1 MKTQIAILFAHY
13 IRKKNQNWIKNPI
26 QQQNKTFNKLISKA
40 KNTEF
45 GRYHD
50 FKQIKSYNDFK
61 KNVPVRDYEGLKD
74 YIDQVVN
81 GQKNILWPGKP
92 LYFAKTSGT
101 TSGTKFIPITRSSI
115 KTHIRSARDAL
126 LNYFL
131 KSMNYKS
138 INGKHMFL
146 QGSPELIKKNGI
158 YIGRLS
164 GISAHYIPKLFLQ
177 NVHFCFKFLVVS
189 ILAPILIRR
198 GNRVPG
204 KKRFFVTRFPGRLST
219 NEKEQKYNNIVRP
232 QDYFLAS
239 LLTDGLHQNLSLAGW
254 VENASN
260 SNKLKQ
266 TEILDRYFSP
276 LDSFLCLF
284 KTAQLIRRI
293 RKNKAQYFYK
303 NISFTEI
310 IKEECAISSLRTARL
325 ITISRGFV
333 KLFLSIEQHN
343 QQSSVIY
350 YLHEY
355 AYGRMITTILKRFCP
370 TLKRIGF
377 QHGPSAK
384 TKLVYMLSE
393 LDLVEE
399 TQSLALPQAVLAE
412 DSNSAKLYKSSGYK
426 KVSTLSSIPRIASSG
441 NHKFRQEDRE
451 LNTSLIATG
460 LHDGL
465 VVMTLMLPVIR
476 NKKDVTFLVKLHPK
490 ANNKGALAVKL
501 PPNCFFVNEPIEDLF
516 KRVDMVYSSYSSV
529 GIEAET
535 AGIPVTFI
543 ESPGRVSQK
552 PTSRSK

>member
-177 NVHFCFKFLVVS
+177 NRMPSWETNCIKDWEEKVDKIIDETIGERMTIIAGIPSWVQMYFEKIVQIKKKTISEVFPELSLYVYGGVSYEPYKMMFEKLFGKNIDTLATFPASEGFFGYQDEFKEKDPELLLLLNNDIFYEFIKTEDFL
-189 ILAPILIRR
+189 R
-198 GNRVPG
+198 GD
-204 KKRFFVTRFPGRLST
+204 KKRISLESVELNVNYLLIISTSAGLWAYNIGDTVKFTSLKPYRIIVTGRIKQFLSAFGEHVIAEEV
-219 NEKEQKYNNIVRP
+219 EK
-232 QDYFLAS
+232 A
-239 LLTDGLHQNLSLAGW
+239 
-254 VENASN
+254 
-260 SNKLKQ
+260 LKQ
-266 TEILDRYFSP
+266 TLKNTNVIVKEFTVAPKINPKEGLPHHEWYIDFENAPNNINDFSAELDN
-276 LDSFLCLF
+276 
-284 KTAQLIRRI
+284 QM
-293 RKNKAQYFYK
+293 RKL
-303 NISFTEI
+303 NIYYNDLVAGGI
-310 IKEECAISSLRTARL
+310 IKPLIIIRIKSDDFKNYMRSAGKLGGQNKVPRL
-325 ITISRGFV
+325 SNDRKIV
-333 KLFLSIEQHN
+333 DEL
-343 QQSSVIY
+343 
-350 YLHEY
+350 
-355 AYGRMITTILKRFCP
+355 
-370 TLKRIGF
+370 TL
-377 QHGPSAK
+377 
-384 TKLVYMLSE
+384 Y
-393 LDLVEE
+393 
-399 TQSLALPQAVLAE
+399 
-412 DSNSAKLYKSSGYK
+412 
-426 KVSTLSSIPRIASSG
+426 
-441 NHKFRQEDRE
+441 
-451 LNTSLIATG
+451 
-460 LHDGL
+460 
-465 VVMTLMLPVIR
+465 
-476 NKKDVTFLVKLHPK
+476 
-490 ANNKGALAVKL
+490 
-501 PPNCFFVNEPIEDLF
+501 
-516 KRVDMVYSSYSSV
+516 
-529 GIEAET
+529 
-535 AGIPVTFI
+535 
-543 ESPGRVSQK
+543 
-552 PTSRSK
+552 